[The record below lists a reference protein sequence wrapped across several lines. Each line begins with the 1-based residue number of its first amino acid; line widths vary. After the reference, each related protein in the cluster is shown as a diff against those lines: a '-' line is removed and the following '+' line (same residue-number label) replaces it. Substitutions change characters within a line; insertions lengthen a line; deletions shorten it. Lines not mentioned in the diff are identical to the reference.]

1 MPLLMNT
8 QAFWRDSASDPG
20 FLHRGIDYRS
30 AAWIK
35 ELLVVFHMLDATLHS
50 CFRLEKNKY
59 VG

>member
-35 ELLVVFHMLDATLHS
+35 ELLVVFHMLDATLH
-50 CFRLEKNKY
+50 LL
-59 VG
+59 